1 MIKVCLWG
9 EYCLSLIGVVLMVEV
24 VFIFVGKKW
33 VISIMFKNIIRV
45 DIVKVVLKLKLVLS
59 INVVGGLNI

>member
-1 MIKVCLWG
+1 
-9 EYCLSLIGVVLMVEV
+9 
-24 VFIFVGKKW
+24 
-33 VISIMFKNIIRV
+33 MFKNIIRV